1 MQTQYSVLWLLF
13 IYKDLSMAQI
23 GKTNRLVVLRK
34 VSIGVYL
41 DGDTLGDLLVPN
53 RYVPEGINEGDE
65 LDVFIYLDSEDR
77 LIATTE
83 TPFALVG
90 DFALLKVVAT
100 TGVGAF
106 LDWGLM
112 KDLLV
117 PFSEQQQKM
126 VVGQQYLVHVYLDD
140 NTKRIVA
147 SAKIEK
153 FLDNLPPEYTP
164 GDEVQLM
171 IAGKTDLGYKAI
183 INNLHTGILYSNQVF
198 KSLFIGQ
205 KLKGYIQKVR
215 EDEKIDLLLEKPGH
229 EKFDDI
235 SESILEKLRANK
247 GFLKVTDKSEPE
259 VIAKMFGLSKKN
271 FKKAIGTLYKKRMI
285 KILDNGIQL
294 V

>member
-1 MQTQYSVLWLLF
+1 
-13 IYKDLSMAQI
+13 MAQI
-23 GKTNRLVVLRK
+23 GKKNRLVVLRK

-53 RYVPEGINEGDE
+53 RYVPEGTKEGDE

-83 TPFALVG
+83 TPYALVG
-90 DFALLKVVAT
+90 DFALLKVLAT

-126 VVGQQYLVHVYLDD
+126 MVGQQYLVHVYLDD

-183 INNLHTGILYSNQVF
+183 INNVHTGILYSNQVF
-198 KSLFIGQ
+198 KPLVVGQ
-205 KLKGYIQKVR
+205 KIKGYIQKVR

-229 EKFDDI
+229 EKIDDI
-235 SESILEKLRANK
+235 SEGILEKLRANK
-247 GFLKVTDKSEPE
+247 GFLKVTDKSEPDE
-259 VIAKMFGLSKKN
+259 IAKMFGLSKKN